1 MLKRALLIGLLLS
14 GTAIAQQELA
24 ISGKDIESGA
34 ADARLA
40 ALAKQAAAAGKPVVV
55 NAPAI
60 WHDKIAATLRAAG
73 ATNVKLND
81 SFFENVVV
89 RVEDKPAAKA
99 EPAPAPKPV
108 EAPKPA
114 VAPAVAAPAPRPA
127 EAPRPAAPPPPP
139 AEAAPAP
146 KPAAISAAATT
157 PEPATS
163 VEPAAAPTAPPAPAA
178 AAPTATTASTQSPPP
193 AAVPPTPAP
202 AAAAAAVTQ
211 GAAAVRERLERSLNE
226 GKPAA
231 GELGADQLQKGD
243 VVYVEG
249 DVRAVVRRERLYSRL
264 FWLTGEVNLQ
274 RVEFTPLAENRY
286 EVQDKLGSNVVLRS
300 ASAEPQVFTAAVPG
314 DGEAER
320 GEMQKLYA
328 DGRSITRSMKV
339 EQMRQGDTLYVG
351 KKAAVVLRR
360 EGTDAVRYWLDGG
373 IDLNQKGL
381 QKDGANKYKALSDTL
396 H

>member
-14 GTAIAQQELA
+14 GTAMAQQELA

-34 ADARLA
+34 ADTRLA
-40 ALAKQAAAAGKPVVV
+40 ALARQAAAAGKPVVV

-114 VAPAVAAPAPRPA
+114 VAPAAAAPAPRPA

-139 AEAAPAP
+139 TEAAPAP
-146 KPAAISAAATT
+146 KPAVTSAAAAT

-163 VEPAAAPTAPPAPAA
+163 VEPAAAPAAPPAPAA
-178 AAPTATTASTQSPPP
+178 SAPAATAAPAPTPPP
-193 AAVPPTPAP
+193 AAVPPAPAP
-202 AAAAAAVTQ
+202 SAATAAATQ
-211 GAAAVRERLERSLNE
+211 GPAAVRERLERSLNE

-231 GELGADQLQKGD
+231 GELGVDQLQKGD

-286 EVQDKLGSNVVLRS
+286 EVQDRLGSNVVLRS

-381 QKDGANKYKALSDTL
+381 QKDGANKYKSLSDTL